1 MVQLQLLDLM
11 ISRECGAAPYDQS
24 SLSSRDHQLGRSDL
38 ARVHADC
45 SRPFRKQEGSGA
57 AIGLL
62 SSSGGDHV
70 SGRPSGA
77 ACDRVAIKDVISF
90 FHFG

>member
-1 MVQLQLLDLM
+1 
-11 ISRECGAAPYDQS
+11 
-24 SLSSRDHQLGRSDL
+24 L
-38 ARVHADC
+38 ARVNADC
-45 SRPFRKQEGSGA
+45 SRPFREQEGSGA

-70 SGRPSGA
+70 SGA
-77 ACDRVAIKDVISF
+77 ACDRVAINDLISF